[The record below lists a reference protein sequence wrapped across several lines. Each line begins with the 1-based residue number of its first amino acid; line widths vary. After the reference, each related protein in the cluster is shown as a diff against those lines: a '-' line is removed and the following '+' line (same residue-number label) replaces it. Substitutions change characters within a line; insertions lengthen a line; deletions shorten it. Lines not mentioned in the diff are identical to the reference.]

1 MPRFYFDVREADNLN
16 RDTDGLELPS
26 IKEARDQASMALST
40 MLKDAMPDG
49 PHLDMAIEVRGDDSR
64 ALFKQRSL
72 AAGKAMRVA
81 SKTPPALMKLPMKVI
96 TPPQKPKA

>member
-64 ALFKQRSL
+64 ALFKVGITFDIQGDEAPPREGPQLL
-72 AAGKAMRVA
+72 APSR
-81 SKTPPALMKLPMKVI
+81 
-96 TPPQKPKA
+96 